1 MKTTDNQIS
10 NLKARISELEKEN
23 AGLRIAAQ
31 QLGLQSDDIFLNTSS
46 KRKNGSPK
54 LPETLKP
61 DDYRLLLH
69 NMPYGFSLQEIICD
83 STNIP
88 VNYKYIAANKSFE
101 RITGL
106 QIDQIIGKRAE
117 DVLPGLEP
125 VWVEV
130 FGKVALTGESCQF
143 ESYTDSY
150 GRYYEVLAFYTSPN
164 RFAMLFNDITERRI
178 LEKKLLDT
186 MVQTEEKER
195 EKFASNLH
203 DEVGPILSSLNL
215 YISMLAESNNENKK
229 KYILPQMKNLIREA
243 ISSIRDISN
252 DLSPHV
258 LLNNNLEKA
267 IKSHLELCKDLMPVI
282 FKSNLKGKR
291 FSHNVELVF
300 YRIVKELLNNTIK
313 HANATNVYIQLT
325 FDEDS
330 LKLKYSDNGSG
341 FVPDAVLS
349 TSNGMGMV
357 NIFSRAKTI
366 NAQYLI
372 NTKPGDGFNFELW
385 THEFNIQTK

>member
-1 MKTTDNQIS
+1 MRNSDNQIT
-10 NLKARISELEKEN
+10 NLKARIFELEKEN
-23 AGLRIAAQ
+23 AVLRGVAQ
-31 QLGLQSDDIFLNTSS
+31 QQQQSGNETTLNTTNKEENALSH
-46 KRKNGSPK
+46 
-54 LPETLKP
+54 EQTTLNP
-61 DDYRLLLH
+61 DDYRHLLQ
-69 NMPYGFSLQEIICD
+69 NMPYGFALQEIICD
-83 STNIP
+83 WNNTP
-88 VNYKYIAANKSFE
+88 VNYKYIAANQAFQE
-101 RITGL
+101 ITGL
-106 QIDQIIGKRAE
+106 KIDQIIGKTALE
-117 DVLPGLEP
+117 ILPDLEP
-125 VWVEV
+125 EWIEV
-130 FGKVALTGESCQF
+130 FGKVAITGESYRF

-150 GRYYEVLAFYTSPN
+150 GRYYEVLAFFTSPK
-164 RFAMLFNDITERRI
+164 RFALIFNDITERRI

-215 YISMLAESNNENKK
+215 YISSLAESDNENKK
-229 KYILPQMKNLIREA
+229 KYILPQMQNLIREA

-267 IKSHLELCKDLMPVI
+267 IKSHLELCKELMPVI
-282 FKSNLKGKR
+282 FKSNIKDKR

-313 HANATNVYIQLT
+313 HAKATNVSIQLT
-325 FDEDS
+325 FDGNL
-330 LKLKYSDNGSG
+330 LKMKYSDNGSG
-341 FVPDAVLS
+341 FVPDAVFS
-349 TSNGMGMV
+349 SSNGMGMV

-372 NTKPGDGFNFELW
+372 NTKPGEGFNFELW
-385 THEFNIQTK
+385 TREFNIQPK